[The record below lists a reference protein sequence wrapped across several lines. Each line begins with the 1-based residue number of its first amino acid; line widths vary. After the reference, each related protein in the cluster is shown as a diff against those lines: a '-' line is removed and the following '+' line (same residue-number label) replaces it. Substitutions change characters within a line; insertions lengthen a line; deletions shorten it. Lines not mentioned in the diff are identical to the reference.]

1 MSSPSDNQPH
11 QPQPAPQ
18 PIPQGYFIPFPQ
30 QEPEDE
36 INLLDL
42 WRVLVENKKT
52 IIAITFACTLIA
64 TIAVFMKT
72 PIYRAE
78 VLLSPVSSEGVGKR
92 GLGAF
97 ASQFGGLASLAGI
110 SMPGGGDVE
119 TALATIKS
127 RKFITEYVAAENLKP
142 ILFEDNWDAGKQAWI
157 QKTSSTNAVKSW
169 LLPSTPDMNRS
180 GEQLAPGEPSA
191 WNVYNLFSNIL
202 FVSQDKKTG
211 LVTVAVEW
219 KDPMLAA
226 QWANRL
232 VVKLN
237 TELRQRAVD
246 EGEKSIA
253 YLNQQIEQTSISDL
267 RSVLFKLIEEHT
279 KSITLAK
286 ANEEYALKVIDPASP
301 PERKIKP
308 NRKLMLVL
316 GVITGGVLSLLIVFV
331 RRAFSKIKD
340 ASDGKLV

>member
-18 PIPQGYFIPFPQ
+18 PIPQGYFIPFAP

-36 INLLDL
+36 INLRDL

-64 TIAVFMKT
+64 TIVALVKT
-72 PIYRAE
+72 PVYRAE
-78 VLLSPVSSEGVGKR
+78 ALLAPVSSEGAGKR
-92 GLGAF
+92 GLGAI

-110 SMPGGGDVE
+110 SMPSGTDVE

-127 RKFITEYVAAENLKP
+127 RKFITEYVSAEKLKP
-142 ILFEDNWDAGKQAWI
+142 ILFKDNWDAEKQEWI
-157 QKTSSTNAVKSW
+157 LKTSPTSSIKSW
-169 LLPSTPDMNRS
+169 LLPSTPEKKIS
-180 GEQLAPGEPSA
+180 SEQLALGEPSN
-191 WNVYNLFSNIL
+191 WKVYELFSKGVL

-219 KDPMLAA
+219 KDPVLAA
-226 QWANRL
+226 EWANRL
-232 VVKLN
+232 VAKLN

-253 YLNQQIEQTSISDL
+253 YLNQQIEQTSITDL
-267 RSVLFKLIEEHT
+267 RSVLFKLVEEHT

-286 ANEEYALKVIDPASP
+286 GNEEYALKVIDPAVP
-301 PERKIKP
+301 PETKAKP
-308 NRKLMLVL
+308 KRTLMVVL
-316 GVITGGVLSLLIVFV
+316 GFILGGMLAVLFVFA
-331 RRAFSKIKD
+331 RRAVSG
-340 ASDGKLV
+340 AQRQTS